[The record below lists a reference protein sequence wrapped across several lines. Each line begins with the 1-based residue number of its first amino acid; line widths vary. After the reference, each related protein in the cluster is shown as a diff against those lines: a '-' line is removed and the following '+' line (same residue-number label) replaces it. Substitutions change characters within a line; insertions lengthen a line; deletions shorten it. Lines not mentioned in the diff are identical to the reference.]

1 MNNILK
7 YGVGLAALGISVYV
21 VGMAWKKSQA
31 PAKKDLSNVDTGS
44 SANMSGMY
52 R

>member
-1 MNNILK
+1 MNTLLK
-7 YGVGLAALGISVYV
+7 WGLGVAALGVTAYV
-21 VGMAWKKSQA
+21 VGRAWKKSQA

-44 SANMSGMY
+44 SASMSGMY